1 MSKNERL
8 MVHVEFSKSAIS
20 DKGRE
25 IYEALAAGEEIE
37 SIRVRFGLSG
47 GSMHGYVDRAVRYG
61 IITDTR
67 KRRKSRTIVAVS
79 MMKNSEGQTYEMRGG
94 AEVLALGFEYSK
106 AWAWAKKIMEK
117 DGYLW
122 FFKGEL

>member
-1 MSKNERL
+1 MINNERSL
-8 MVHVEFSKSAIS
+8 ISVEFSESMVS
-20 DKGRE
+20 NKGRE
-25 IYEALAAGEEIE
+25 IYEALIAGEGIE
-37 SIRVRFGLSG
+37 SIRERFGLSI
-47 GSMHGYVDRAVRYG
+47 GSMHGYVDRAVKYG

-79 MMKNSEGQTYEMRGG
+79 MMKDSEGQTYEMRGG

-106 AWAWAKKIMEK
+106 AWAWAKKKIEK

-122 FFKGEL
+122 YFKGEL

>member
-8 MVHVEFSKSAIS
+8 MINVEFSERMVSNK
-20 DKGRE
+20 RLV
-25 IYEALAAGEEIE
+25 YLAPLIAGEEIE
-37 SIRVRFGLSG
+37 SIRERFELSNA
-47 GSMHGYVDRAVRYG
+47 SMHGYVDRAVRYG

-106 AWAWAKKIMEK
+106 AWAWAKKIIEK